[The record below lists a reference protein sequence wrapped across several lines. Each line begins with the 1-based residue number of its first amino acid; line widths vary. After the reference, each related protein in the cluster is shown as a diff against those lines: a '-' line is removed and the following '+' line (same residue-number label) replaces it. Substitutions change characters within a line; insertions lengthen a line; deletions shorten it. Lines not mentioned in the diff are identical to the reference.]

1 MAKLRAE
8 SEGKEKAGVS
18 LSHSFAS
25 HAILGQL
32 QKRFLQGSA
41 HVSWPWH
48 LGAAVPDGTVRTDQK
63 KQEDESHSYP
73 SDFNGEL
80 VPPLQSVSRKEL
92 IHNSLPSDLLIT
104 IIESFQLENTL
115 QGHLLQ
121 PLH

>member
-25 HAILGQL
+25 HAILVQL
-32 QKRFLQGSA
+32 QKRFLVLLMLAGHGIQ
-41 HVSWPWH
+41 
-48 LGAAVPDGTVRTDQK
+48 VPDGMIRTDQK
-63 KQEDESHSYP
+63 KQEDESPSYP